1 MNRPLLLAG
10 GVLVVALAAGL
21 IARSRI
27 GPLAATPVPAADSSL
42 VPAAGAQ
49 DRLAARTKGSPSAP
63 ITVYEIADFQCPAC
77 RAFSLETMPA
87 LEREYVTPGKVRV
100 IFLNLPLQEIHA
112 NAAAAH
118 QFAMCAAEQGKFW
131 SIHDHLFKQQGTWAR
146 MSDPSPLFLSMADSA
161 GLARDRLDACLVDES
176 VKTVVLQEREGV
188 MRAGVRSTPSFIIQA
203 GMDRGLFPGAAP
215 IEAWRPILDS
225 LFAAATK

>member
-1 MNRPLLLAG
+1 VALAG
-10 GVLVVALAAGL
+10 AVLVVALAAGL
-21 IARSRI
+21 VARSRI
-27 GPLAATPVPAADSSL
+27 GPLAAAPVPAADSGVISSA
-42 VPAAGAQ
+42 PPQ
-49 DRLAARTKGSPSAP
+49 DRLAARTKGSPAAP

-77 RAFSLETMPA
+77 RAFWQETMPA

-112 NAAAAH
+112 NAAAAA
-118 QFAMCAAEQGKFW
+118 QFAMCAAEQGQFW
-131 SIHDHLFKQQGTWAR
+131 RIHDHLFERQGTWAR

-176 VKTVVLQEREGV
+176 VKAVVLQEREGV
-188 MRAGVRSTPSFIIQA
+188 MRAGVTSTPSFIIQA

-225 LFAAATK
+225 LLKTTIGR